1 MQYPCAFLHISRLL
15 YRFTIQKSL
24 FISQETKRLSFRGTT
39 LIHLTLRQMHS
50 FFYNGKSRFRLLSFQ
65 RKNSEASWEIT
76 LLSRTFRQ
84 LSENDRLL
92 ILLFLVFFYSLLSL
106 YHIFKFC
113 QEFSWIHPTYL
124 HHFQIF

>member
-1 MQYPCAFLHISRLL
+1 
-15 YRFTIQKSL
+15 
-24 FISQETKRLSFRGTT
+24 
-39 LIHLTLRQMHS
+39 MHS

-92 ILLFLVFFYSLLSL
+92 ILLFLVFTYSLLSL
-106 YHIFKFC
+106 YHIYYFC
-113 QEFSWIHPTYL
+113 QELRFDYFLFSLLFIQINTNIATKTAIPISTHTPFPDQYLRQTRYDNHFQSTYL
-124 HHFQIF
+124 